1 MADSFR
7 SSNREPF
14 IGKKSGE
21 PPTDLLEA
29 DYKEV
34 LHSEQLPFLGIPAR
48 YGRVGRYL
56 IGFVIPG
63 NHETSHFVFEQ
74 DVHGDELLFI
84 EIVFLDSYVQLY
96 K

>member
-21 PPTDLLEA
+21 PTTDLLEA

-34 LHSEQLPFLGIPAR
+34 LPGEQLPFLGSLAWD
-48 YGRVGRYL
+48 GRVWSTL

-74 DVHGDELLFI
+74 DALGENQLCCFI
-84 EIVFLDSYVQLY
+84 LR
-96 K
+96 